1 MCRCWGRN
9 NSYALFTNKA
19 THCTVETKAVNDLC
33 ANMAFNAGKEDA
45 LASSHLV
52 KAKRHSQLVVPRR
65 QRRAPFGPWQVKATR
80 RRFRNDAELVE
91 KKLEEKAESLV
102 KRTERREAT
111 VKTLDAQR
119 DAELAALT
127 PGERRWEGHIRDMTE
142 RKLRF
147 CYDRQLG
154 AHYGPS
160 GGLQTAK
167 GKLFLPWPLP
177 RRTLDFPR
185 TLAAAADRAAAQ
197 TSSDEEDPPADASA
211 GASGQADESVRSPLP
226 GPSRLLSLTI
236 TLSGLAAPS
245 TAAELRTVLFRM
257 TRWRKSWTSGQATTA
272 RSTSCAGVGMAKR
285 RTPGSRRPTSTVA
298 GA

>member
-1 MCRCWGRN
+1 M
-9 NSYALFTNKA
+9 
-19 THCTVETKAVNDLC
+19 C

-45 LASSHLV
+45 LASSQLV
-52 KAKRHSQLVVPRR
+52 KAKRHNQLVVPRR

-80 RRFRNDAELVE
+80 RRFRNDPELVE
-91 KKLEEKAESLV
+91 KKMEEKAESLE
-102 KRTERREAT
+102 KRSERREAT

-127 PGERRWEGHIRDMTE
+127 PGERRWEGHIRDATE

-147 CYDRQLG
+147 RYDRQLG

-160 GGLQTAK
+160 GGLQTTK

-185 TLAAAADRAAAQ
+185 SLAAAADRAAAQ

-211 GASGQADESVRSPLP
+211 SASGQADESVRSPLP
-226 GPSRLLSLTI
+226 GPSRLLSLSRS
-236 TLSGLAAPS
+236 LSPASLLRPPS
-245 TAAELRTVLFRM
+245 FRM
-257 TRWRKSWTSGQATTA
+257 TRWSKSWTSAGLPTA
-272 RSTSCAGVGMAKR
+272 RSTSCAGVGTAKR

-298 GA
+298 GALPACQTLDWTEV